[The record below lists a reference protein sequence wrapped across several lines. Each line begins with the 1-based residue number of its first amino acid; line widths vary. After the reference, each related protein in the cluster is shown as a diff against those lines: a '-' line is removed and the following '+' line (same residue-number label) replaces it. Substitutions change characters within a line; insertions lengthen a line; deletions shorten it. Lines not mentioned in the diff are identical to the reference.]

1 MLNFNQFKSQNIGI
15 YGLGI
20 TGSSI
25 AETLKFN
32 GANVYIWDDN
42 PEIRRKFIKKN
53 FILKEIE
60 DWPWSDL
67 YSFFPSPGIDLK
79 KVKLLTVFFQIIQ
92 IKFYPKIS
100 HFCCS

>member
-42 PEIRRKFIKKN
+42 PEIRRKYIKKN
-53 FILKEIE
+53 LSFQMFDTVLKTL
-60 DWPWSDL
+60 W
-67 YSFFPSPGIDLK
+67 
-79 KVKLLTVFFQIIQ
+79 
-92 IKFYPKIS
+92 
-100 HFCCS
+100 

>member
-32 GANVYIWDDN
+32 GANVYVWDDN
-42 PEIRRKFIKKN
+42 PEIRRKYIGLGRIY
-53 FILKEIE
+53 IL
-60 DWPWSDL
+60 
-67 YSFFPSPGIDLK
+67 FFLHQELI
-79 KVKLLTVFFQIIQ
+79 
-92 IKFYPKIS
+92 
-100 HFCCS
+100 

>member
-42 PEIRRKFIKKN
+42 PEIRRKYIKR
-53 FILKEIE
+53 I
-60 DWPWSDL
+60 
-67 YSFFPSPGIDLK
+67 SF
-79 KVKLLTVFFQIIQ
+79 
-92 IKFYPKIS
+92 
-100 HFCCS
+100 

>member
-53 FILKEIE
+53 FILKEILMPKE
-60 DWPWSDL
+60 TIL
-67 YSFFPSPGIDLK
+67 EELF
-79 KVKLLTVFFQIIQ
+79 KLV
-92 IKFYPKIS
+92 
-100 HFCCS
+100 

>member
-32 GANVYIWDDN
+32 GANVYVWDDN
-42 PEIRRKFIKKN
+42 PAV
-53 FILKEIE
+53 
-60 DWPWSDL
+60 S
-67 YSFFPSPGIDLK
+67 YTH
-79 KVKLLTVFFQIIQ
+79 LTLPTNREV
-92 IKFYPKIS
+92 
-100 HFCCS
+100 

>member
-32 GANVYIWDDN
+32 GANAIPNNYVFEYHIIDSKYQEFDLNTIEFMKKTIADNSYID
-42 PEIRRKFIKKN
+42 FI
-53 FILKEIE
+53 
-60 DWPWSDL
+60 
-67 YSFFPSPGIDLK
+67 
-79 KVKLLTVFFQIIQ
+79 
-92 IKFYPKIS
+92 
-100 HFCCS
+100 

>member
-25 AETLKFN
+25 AGTLKFN

-60 DWPWSDL
+60 DWPWSVS
-67 YSFFPSPGIDLK
+67 YTH
-79 KVKLLTVFFQIIQ
+79 LTLPTKRIV
-92 IKFYPKIS
+92 
-100 HFCCS
+100 